1 MFALDEFHRRI
12 PQDLN
17 LRWLPR
23 GTPMRRRD
31 TQTYSWHTAY
41 KSMLTWGQNR
51 WLVGCHQDDS
61 GLCMGKCGCGWQLA
75 ARWGQ
80 GGKHQSMWSTFS
92 HHSFQIIFHT
102 GYWLGSPDLKLLK
115 MDRFPTRLGRALG
128 TSAQLTTSPAP
139 PLPCT
144 QFLKHTQFHQY
155 EWLCLN
161 MEAIIWC
168 NVGILL
174 HDFCRSAQSPGLK
187 MQCTNLVWLID
198 NR

>member
-128 TSAQLTTSPAP
+128 TSAQLTTSPAL
-139 PLPCT
+139 LPR
-144 QFLKHTQFHQY
+144 TQFHQY
-155 EWLCLN
+155 
-161 MEAIIWC
+161 
-168 NVGILL
+168 
-174 HDFCRSAQSPGLK
+174 DY
-187 MQCTNLVWLID
+187 VWLWKQLFGAIWGD
-198 NR
+198 CFMISADLHSHQGWKCSALIWFDW